1 MFSAGD
7 GVSDYRDTGGASRFF
22 KQFAWGP
29 DDAPEI
35 ERFFYCAK
43 ASRKERNAG
52 LEGMPDKDGGHY
64 AQDEWT
70 RQNMGNCPDAK
81 RKPVKNNHPTVK
93 PVALMRYLCRITKT
107 PTGGTVIDPF
117 MGSGTTGV
125 AAVKEGRPFIGIE
138 LDLESFDIAVRR
150 IEHAIAERDAEL
162 PLDFAEVS

>member
-43 ASRKERNAG
+43 ASRKERYFYCRDCAAAFPIVEKNRH
-52 LEGMPDKDGGHY
+52 GHGHV
-64 AQDEWT
+64 DEKGKQTWLHI
-70 RQNMGNCPDAK
+70 AL
-81 RKPVKNNHPTVK
+81 HPTQK

-107 PTGGTVIDPF
+107 PTGGTVEDPF

-125 AAVKEGRPFIGIE
+125 AAIKEGRRFIGIE
-138 LDLESFDIAVRR
+138 LDPEYFDIAVRR
-150 IEHAIAERDAEL
+150 IAHAIAERDAEL
-162 PLDFAEVS
+162 PLEFAK